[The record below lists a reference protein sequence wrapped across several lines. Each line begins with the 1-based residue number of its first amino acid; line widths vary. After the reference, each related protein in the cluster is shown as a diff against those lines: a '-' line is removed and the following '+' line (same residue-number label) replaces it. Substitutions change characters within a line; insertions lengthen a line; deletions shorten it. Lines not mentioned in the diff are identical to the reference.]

1 MAIGRYAGIAGIE
14 DFINAGEP
22 TDYYD
27 MYLNAGNRLSALD
40 NLATS
45 TEGAMAANALTALGG
60 YHRGIGEAALAKAQ
74 YGKTKPNPF
83 NTALGFGADLAGL
96 AGSFGS
102 GLTTGDPSNVISD
115 PTDTFKSLSGPGGAL
130 EGGVYDYWGS

>member
-1 MAIGRYAGIAGIE
+1 M
-14 DFINAGEP
+14 
-22 TDYYD
+22 
-27 MYLNAGNRLSALD
+27 
-40 NLATS
+40 
-45 TEGAMAANALTALGG
+45 
-60 YHRGIGEAALAKAQ
+60 GEAALAKAK
-74 YGKTKPNPF
+74 YGKQTP
-83 NTALGFGADLAGL
+83 NTANQVLGGAADLVGL